1 MTLKSPHDL
10 LIHELKEL
18 HSAERQIARAVPR
31 LSKAISSD
39 RLGVMLEGR
48 REEGVQVIEGIDDAL
63 EQLDAT
69 RAPQKNAAVQ
79 ALLNDAHQR
88 AHQITDASLRDAAL
102 LAAFQK
108 IEQYCLAS
116 WRVAAALALLLEQ
129 PKLAAALGRAC
140 DHGTDY
146 ARALSTL
153 AESEVNVALLA
164 ASAEKRCE
172 PNNER
177 STRSAPG

>member
-48 REEGVQVIEGIDDAL
+48 REEGLQIIEGIDDAL

-69 RAPQKNAAVQ
+69 KAPQKNAAVQ
-79 ALLNDAHQR
+79 TMLDDAHQR
-88 AHQITDASLRDAAL
+88 AQQITEASLRDAAL
-102 LAAFQK
+102 LASFQK

-116 WRVAAALALLLEQ
+116 WRVAAAWARLLEQ
-129 PKLAAALGRAC
+129 PKLAAALERAC
-140 DHGTDY
+140 EHGTDY

-153 AESEVNVALLA
+153 ADGEVNAALLA
-164 ASAEKRCE
+164 ASDQHRREADDEK
-172 PNNER
+172 
-177 STRSAPG
+177 SSGIAPG